1 MENADIIENQDHPKK
16 NKTERSN
23 DFPENLKNLEVE
35 ILGAENSEVSE
46 PVYRIRPH
54 LYDKFKPLSAKEV
67 IHNVLF
73 DQLSTKTYNA
83 QDAVQW
89 TKDIA
94 DMIKEKIKELKFK
107 RYKYIINVVLGEQHG
122 AGIKMGTRCIWDA
135 EADAYAFDS
144 FINDTIFCVATVYAI
159 YFY

>member
-1 MENADIIENQDHPKK
+1 M
-16 NKTERSN
+16 
-23 DFPENLKNLEVE
+23 
-35 ILGAENSEVSE
+35 
-46 PVYRIRPH
+46 
-54 LYDKFKPLSAKEV
+54 

-94 DMIKEKIKELKFK
+94 DTIKEKIKGDRNSSNFINRHKRKLDICFLFFIELKFK

-144 FINDTIFCVATVYAI
+144 FINVRIAK
-159 YFY
+159 FY